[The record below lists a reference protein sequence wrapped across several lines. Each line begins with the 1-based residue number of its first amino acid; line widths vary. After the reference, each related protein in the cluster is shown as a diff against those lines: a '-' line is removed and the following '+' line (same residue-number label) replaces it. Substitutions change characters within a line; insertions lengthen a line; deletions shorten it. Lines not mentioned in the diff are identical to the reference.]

1 MLITANMVNHKNII
15 QYPDIEIESE
25 QVTFICGDSGCGKS
39 TLLKLLNG
47 VVSPQMG
54 EITYHGKNIKDLD
67 TVELRKNLLLVSQ
80 SIHLFDKTIAQN
92 FAEFYS
98 YRNLPVPTDE
108 EIKSYLSICCA
119 DFPLDMYCTSMSGG
133 ERQRVY
139 VAIYL
144 SFMPKVLMLDE
155 PTSALDAQN
164 AITMMHNIISY
175 CKEKRITM
183 IVVSHDKSLS
193 KQFADKVI
201 TLEGRS

>member
-1 MLITANMVNHKNII
+1 MLITANMVNYKNII
-15 QYPDIEIESE
+15 HYPYIEIESE

-54 EITYHGKNIKDLD
+54 EIMYNGKNIKDLD

-80 SIHLFDKTIAQN
+80 SIHLFDKTIAHN
-92 FAEFYS
+92 FIEFYS
-98 YRNLPVPTDE
+98 YRDLPAPTDE

-119 DFPLDMYCTSMSGG
+119 DFPLDMHCTSMSGG

-139 VAIYL
+139 IAIYL

-155 PTSALDAQN
+155 PTSALDTQN
-164 AITMMHNIISY
+164 SITMMQNIISY
-175 CKEKRITM
+175 CKEKSITM
-183 IVVSHDKSLS
+183 IAVSHDKSLS